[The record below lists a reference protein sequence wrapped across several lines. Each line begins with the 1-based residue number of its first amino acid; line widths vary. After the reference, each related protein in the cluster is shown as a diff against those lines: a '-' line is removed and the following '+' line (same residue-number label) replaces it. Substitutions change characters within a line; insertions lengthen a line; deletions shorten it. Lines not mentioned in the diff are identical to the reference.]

1 MGKDAALT
9 APELKPCPFCGGK
22 PSHNEGGNSRYGRFW
37 WRVGCVNCGVFFNDE
52 EKWDANSPGNLDPEC
67 HQKQCFDT
75 WNTRTDLIP
84 SDPRVKALVEA
95 LQVTAGVLQSERT
108 RSGGQQFTG
117 VWSMPSIG
125 RRVTVSEALDEAD
138 AALAALKGAT

>member
-1 MGKDAALT
+1 MCIRNYCTQPHVECVT
-9 APELKPCPFCGGK
+9 A
-22 PSHNEGGNSRYGRFW
+22 
-37 WRVGCVNCGVFFNDE
+37 
-52 EKWDANSPGNLDPEC
+52 
-67 HQKQCFDT
+67 

-108 RSGGQQFTG
+108 RSGGQPFTG